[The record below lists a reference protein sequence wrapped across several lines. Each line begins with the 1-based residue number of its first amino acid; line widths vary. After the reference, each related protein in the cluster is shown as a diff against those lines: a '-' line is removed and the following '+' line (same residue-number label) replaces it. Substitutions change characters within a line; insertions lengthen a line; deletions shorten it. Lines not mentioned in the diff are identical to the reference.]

1 MDRSSSTAAAK
12 GPDASVYVGAA
23 SRDQARIIG
32 DIVRRYARHPAVAKH
47 LTVRH
52 DEVRFGDRHGSTAL
66 RIVASDGARAY
77 GWARPTLMVGD
88 EVWAWS
94 DRDPTLLGAMTTA
107 LVKNPACRLLLIST
121 APAMLDTPLGR
132 IRERALSAP
141 DVRRDGPRIDA
152 RGNGLR
158 WLEWS
163 VPDDQEATPEAVWR
177 ATPAP
182 WITRTMLAE
191 QRLRT
196 VERDWLTMHAN
207 RSHVSSARWLPV
219 GAWQGCRADCA
230 VGDDEPLTLGVDIG
244 GSRSTTAL
252 VGCVADGD
260 GVRVALVE
268 VRTGKAAVL
277 AVTQS
282 IRDLVAQGRPVAQVV
297 YDPMRWEV
305 EALRLE
311 ADLGLVVIEWPQ
323 TETRMTRCSENLHR
337 LIVEGRFRHAGH
349 PTLDA
354 HIANAEAKPTPRGW
368 RLVKRAESAHI
379 DAAIALA
386 MAAEC
391 AEKQPA
397 TARVLGW
404 A

>member
-1 MDRSSSTAAAK
+1 VV
-12 GPDASVYVGAA
+12 DASVYVGAA

-32 DIVRRYARHPAVAKH
+32 DIVRRYARHKAVAKH
-47 LTVRH
+47 LVVRH
-52 DEVRFGDRHGSTAL
+52 DEVRLERLGPTAL
-66 RIVASDGARAY
+66 RIVASDGGRAY

-107 LVKNPACRLLLIST
+107 LVKNPTAKLLLIST

-132 IRERALSAP
+132 IRERGLSAP
-141 DVRRDGPRIDA
+141 EVRRDGSHIDA
-152 RGNGLR
+152 RGHGLR

-163 VPDDQEATPEAVWR
+163 VPEDIEATPEAVKR

-182 WITRTMLAE
+182 WITLAMLRE

-196 VERDWLTMHAN
+196 IERDWLTMHAN
-207 RSHVSSARWLPV
+207 RAHVSAARWLPV
-219 GAWQGCRADCA
+219 GAWSACRADYQ
-230 VGDDEPLTLGVDIG
+230 VGDDEQLTLGVDIG

-268 VRTGKAAVL
+268 VRTGKSAVL
-277 AVTQS
+277 EVTAS

-297 YDPMRWEV
+297 YDPMRFES

-311 ADLGLVVIEWPQ
+311 DEFGLLLVEWPQ
-323 TETRMTRCSENLHR
+323 PS
-337 LIVEGRFRHAGH
+337 AG
-349 PTLDA
+349 
-354 HIANAEAKPTPRGW
+354 
-368 RLVKRAESAHI
+368 
-379 DAAIALA
+379 
-386 MAAEC
+386 
-391 AEKQPA
+391 
-397 TARVLGW
+397 
-404 A
+404 